1 MRLVPD
7 DNGCIAPGQLAGLLG
22 DDGRVRRRKSDMVPR
37 PFPIVAAE
45 RWKQPEAVLAELY
58 DEAQSRAIEVCEWYL
73 ADRLGKRTVSRLL
86 RGLAVVLASAGGLIP
101 LANVTIGQA
110 VSGWGYVLL
119 AGAGV
124 CFGFDRFLGLSSA
137 WMRDMVTAQRIQR
150 RLQVFQFDWTALDAA
165 RGGAAVAAIE
175 PYLTLL
181 RDFATDLSDLM
192 IEETSEWV
200 SEFQSGL
207 QVLEAQTSR
216 R

>member
-1 MRLVPD
+1 M
-7 DNGCIAPGQLAGLLG
+7 
-22 DDGRVRRRKSDMVPR
+22 
-37 PFPIVAAE
+37 AAE

-58 DEAQSRAIEVCEWYL
+58 NDAESRAIEACEWYL
-73 ADRLGKRTVSRLL
+73 TDRRGKKNASRLL
-86 RGLAVVLASAGGLIP
+86 RALAVLLASAGGLIP
-101 LANVTIGQA
+101 LANVTTGQS

-124 CFGFDRFLGLSSA
+124 CFGFDRFLGLSAA
-137 WMRDMVTAQRIQR
+137 WMRDMTTAQRIQR
-150 RLQVFQFDWTALDAA
+150 RLQLFQFDWTALDAA
-165 RGGAAVAAIE
+165 RAADGAGGAVG

-192 IEETSEWV
+192 IEETGEWV

-207 QVLEAQTSR
+207 QVLEAQTGR